1 MNACKRIDLLCCCTK
16 AWQSTTVLTAFN
28 RYVTSAK
35 KKVLTE
41 ARADSTKIKDLLCKV
56 RIAGSR
62 ELRQDVMAQ
71 SKANPLRKSAYERL
85 PDGLQAGPR
94 HSAPHL
100 QLSVLI
106 CSRDEKPPEG
116 NPAGT
121 TQLSSLKEDLVPC
134 SRTFHLNILASST
147 YVVLPNSKVTR
158 KSVSNLPWK
167 TV

>member
-1 MNACKRIDLLCCCTK
+1 
-16 AWQSTTVLTAFN
+16 
-28 RYVTSAK
+28 
-35 KKVLTE
+35 
-41 ARADSTKIKDLLCKV
+41 
-56 RIAGSR
+56 
-62 ELRQDVMAQ
+62 MAQ

-158 KSVSNLPWK
+158 KSLFLIYLGNQYNSCSSRTIYLWLKRDEKQLFFFYSTAIGIWK
-167 TV
+167 TTGQAKLAITTNLKGLIDLDLPLLSWKTLELR